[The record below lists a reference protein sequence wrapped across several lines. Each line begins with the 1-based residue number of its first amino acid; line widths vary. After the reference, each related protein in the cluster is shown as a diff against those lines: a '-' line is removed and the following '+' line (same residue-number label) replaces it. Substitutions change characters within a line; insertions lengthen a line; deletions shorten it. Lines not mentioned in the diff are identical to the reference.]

1 LAYIAYL
8 IAVAPIH
15 SAGYRNTMRRAML
28 SAGLVLVLLMVLQRP
43 AQSALDPPPVA
54 VDDFANVTITKSVL
68 VNVTKNDEPPTVKLT
83 AVSTAVTSDGT
94 EIGTVE
100 IKDGQILYTPYTKPT
115 PPELPAPPAT
125 GTIVFITY
133 TITDPATNL
142 TDTTG
147 LLTITLRSPC
157 TVLTNNL
164 PCVSQTGN
172 AVYRCA
178 NPSYCQTSNAVV
190 RANLRC
196 QYNYRPL
203 GAFCTGANK
212 RDGFCL
218 GTSSYCITPRA
229 RPFRG

>member
-1 LAYIAYL
+1 
-8 IAVAPIH
+8 
-15 SAGYRNTMRRAML
+15 MF

-43 AQSALDPPPVA
+43 AESADPPVA
-54 VDDFANVTITKSVL
+54 VDDSANVTITGSVL
-68 VNVTKNDEPPTVKLT
+68 VNVTQNDMPPTVQLT
-83 AVSTAVTSDGT
+83 TVSKALDSAGT
-94 EIGTVE
+94 EIGTVKIE
-100 IKDGQILYTPYTKPT
+100 DGQIRYTPYTKPT
-115 PPELPAPPAT
+115 PPALPTPPET

-133 TITDPATNL
+133 TITDPATTL
-142 TDTTG
+142 TDTG
-147 LLTITLRSPC
+147 RLTITLRSPC
-157 TVLTNNL
+157 TVLTNRL
-164 PCVSQTGN
+164 PCVSQTGD

-178 NPSYCQTSNAVV
+178 NPSYCQTPNAVV

-218 GTSSYCITPRA
+218 GTSSYCITPPA